1 MSKNLFSLET
11 RVKNALVKQNI
22 EKLLGKRKQ
31 NSFEKVYSTIKVG
44 LEKSNVAVDDKL
56 GFTINYYYNKHKQ
69 ALLMKLI
76 RSKKNPYV
84 LKLEESYPNL
94 EVIKAVQY
102 LLLKEMI
109 STKKKSDIEIIDN
122 FIKILTKNKTIV
134 PNDFEVDEL

>member
-56 GFTINYYYNKHKQ
+56 GFTINYYYNNEFSSIYIN
-69 ALLMKLI
+69 MI
-76 RSKKNPYV
+76 WTIDGDI
-84 LKLEESYPNL
+84 ESYR
-94 EVIKAVQY
+94 I
-102 LLLKEMI
+102 
-109 STKKKSDIEIIDN
+109 
-122 FIKILTKNKTIV
+122 FIKRLLGPTDFGTAVNVAKDLERRDKV
-134 PNDFEVDEL
+134 SSNDLKFFLINRRHYFSF